1 MLTESDIYEAENKAK
16 LTETLAKQ
24 LEAKR
29 LVEEIEMQWLELRRS
44 LRPCY
49 ARVLQDSASVHA
61 CAI

>member
-29 LVEEIEMQWLELRRS
+29 LVEEIEMQWLEAQEEFETMLR
-44 LRPCY
+44 
-49 ARVLQDSASVHA
+49 
-61 CAI
+61 